1 MIAKKRREVEITIIM
16 DEIEAQWLKGIMQSP
31 INNVVP
37 EKERDQDREM
47 RHMFWNVLDREGVT
61 LL

>member
-1 MIAKKRREVEITIIM
+1 MIVKKQVEIEVTIIM
-16 DEIEAQWLKGIMQSP
+16 DETEAQWLKGIMQNP

-47 RHMFWNVLDREGVT
+47 REMFWNVLDREGVA
-61 LL
+61 LI